1 MPGVTP
7 QGMDYH
13 HNYGGMNGH
22 GSGGYGYGPSTYNSA
37 PPLSTY
43 RESEFGLSERNGY
56 GGPEIDQHS
65 MDRFD
70 NTRDM
75 EPTFELDHL
84 ATYSS
89 KSGVMKPEDGLRKLR
104 GMESTTG
111 IWTMRCVMIIE
122 RKNLIVID
130 KGNGEELERFPLEL
144 VHEPTA
150 IFKED
155 KREVYTNLI
164 LFTMLE
170 NPGKY
175 NSRCDMHI
183 FQSINAPAQD
193 IVDELLA
200 AKEGRP
206 KLFSSSIPPPPMGPA
221 PDPPEQSSRYQFKTT
236 TLRDEGM
243 KSNSNGLRLQ
253 NEGFR
258 VIPSSEGF
266 RPPSEGYRTQSEP
279 FRSQNEGPR
288 GDMYS
293 LPMRDKDSVNSRGGN
308 YGQSQYRASY
318 TEPPGGQNESLE
330 RDVQILNSCFD
341 DIEKFVAR
349 LQQAAEAYK
358 ELENRKRERQSH
370 KKKNDRAP
378 PPRDGMLNMRAR
390 PPPGDDFIDI
400 FQKIKCAFN
409 LLSKLKAHIH
419 DPNAPELVHFIF
431 TPLSLIYE
439 ASRDPVHV
447 GVDLA
452 SKAVSP
458 LLTREAKELLL
469 NCLTSKELELWQL
482 LGRNWTTSE
491 DEMQSTQRN
500 LFKPTI
506 DKSQL
511 EQSLANHK
519 HQIEENTRAEEARF
533 QSQQMIRQLPPPRE
547 EPRDDYRATKDDYRA
562 TRDDYRATKDDYRST
577 AYGRTLQEEP
587 SYSRTRR
594 EEEPSYNTGPIGA
607 SSRIGQSFRPEEDD
621 HYRREPMYDR
631 KHPSTPPPGA
641 VTNPNVAKYQEYV
654 EKHIDRNQ
662 DAHRYPGT
670 KSRGQEN
677 QEYKEELRRKNA
689 KIYEAVH
696 ERTGRN
702 QKEITVE
709 KGDIL
714 EVLDD
719 SRNWWR
725 LRNYKGD
732 SGYAPYTILRDAGD
746 DRNDIDRNGGRRG
759 SIGGY
764 SGNINQSNHI
774 PVAPPPP
781 RKEEEEFV
789 REIKPS
795 RHQRN
800 DSDGRSDGSDR
811 NRQGRRQDK
820 RSSSSD
826 PYGSRDDT
834 PDSSDADNFSGSY
847 DGSIEDKVE
856 RRRSNNRKN
865 ERPTS
870 YKPGVKNRNSSE
882 LKRAGESRGYQNRS
896 FEEEPNRHRTRTP
909 PPPPS
914 FVPPPPPANRPPS
927 AGKKYHPTGQA
938 NKRQQDQLHN
948 ELSQRLAGKPAVKSK
963 PQNQNVYLSTKSSAK
978 EVVDWLYSKSFSQ
991 KCIDVLRGYNGH
1003 DLLRMKMKDLERL
1016 ISHDEA
1022 QRLDGHLTL
1031 QKNMSGYKTQG
1042 PKELQAIL
1050 QQRKQKADTHDD
1062 DVGRPPSFAPDSPD
1076 YSDDNSEASE
1086 EDFGNAGKTLR
1097 ALLQHQRKKITS
1109 YRYEQ

>member
-7 QGMDYH
+7 HGMDYH

-22 GSGGYGYGPSTYNSA
+22 DRGYGYGP
-37 PPLSTY
+37 
-43 RESEFGLSERNGY
+43 RNGY

-164 LFTMLE
+164 MFTMLE

-175 NSRCDMHI
+175 SSRCDMHI

-206 KLFSSSIPPPPMGPA
+206 KLFQSSIPPPPMGPA

-243 KSNSNGLRLQ
+243 KSNASSNGLRLQ

-266 RPPSEGYRTQSEP
+266 RPPSEGFRTEP
-279 FRSQNEGPR
+279 FRAQNEGPR

-293 LPMRDKDSVNSRGGN
+293 LPMRDKDSVNSGNRGGN

-447 GVDLA
+447 GIDLA
-452 SKAVSP
+452 SKAVAP

-491 DEMQSTQRN
+491 DEY
-500 LFKPTI
+500 PG
-506 DKSQL
+506 
-511 EQSLANHK
+511 HV
-519 HQIEENTRAEEARF
+519 EAFCPRF
-533 QSQQMIRQLPPPRE
+533 YNGWTPAPSSQQMIRQLPPPRE
-547 EPRDDYRATKDDYRA
+547 EPRDDYRATKDDFRA
-562 TRDDYRATKDDYRST
+562 TRDNYGST
-577 AYGRTLQEEP
+577 NYGRTQPEEP

-594 EEEPSYNTGPIGA
+594 EEEPSYHTGPIGA

-662 DAHRYPGT
+662 DAHRYSGN

-746 DRNDIDRNGGRRG
+746 DRNDIDR
-759 SIGGY
+759 
-764 SGNINQSNHI
+764 
-774 PVAPPPP
+774 
-781 RKEEEEFV
+781 F
-789 REIKPS
+789 
-795 RHQRN
+795 
-800 DSDGRSDGSDR
+800 
-811 NRQGRRQDK
+811 
-820 RSSSSD
+820 
-826 PYGSRDDT
+826 
-834 PDSSDADNFSGSY
+834 
-847 DGSIEDKVE
+847 
-856 RRRSNNRKN
+856 
-865 ERPTS
+865 
-870 YKPGVKNRNSSE
+870 
-882 LKRAGESRGYQNRS
+882 L
-896 FEEEPNRHRTRTP
+896 
-909 PPPPS
+909 
-914 FVPPPPPANRPPS
+914 
-927 AGKKYHPTGQA
+927 
-938 NKRQQDQLHN
+938 
-948 ELSQRLAGKPAVKSK
+948 
-963 PQNQNVYLSTKSSAK
+963 
-978 EVVDWLYSKSFSQ
+978 
-991 KCIDVLRGYNGH
+991 
-1003 DLLRMKMKDLERL
+1003 
-1016 ISHDEA
+1016 
-1022 QRLDGHLTL
+1022 
-1031 QKNMSGYKTQG
+1031 
-1042 PKELQAIL
+1042 
-1050 QQRKQKADTHDD
+1050 
-1062 DVGRPPSFAPDSPD
+1062 
-1076 YSDDNSEASE
+1076 
-1086 EDFGNAGKTLR
+1086 
-1097 ALLQHQRKKITS
+1097 
-1109 YRYEQ
+1109 

>member
-7 QGMDYH
+7 HGMDYH

-22 GSGGYGYGPSTYNSA
+22 DRGYGYGP
-37 PPLSTY
+37 
-43 RESEFGLSERNGY
+43 RNGY

-164 LFTMLE
+164 MFTMLE

-175 NSRCDMHI
+175 SSRCDMHI

-206 KLFSSSIPPPPMGPA
+206 KLFQSSIPPPPMGPA

-243 KSNSNGLRLQ
+243 KSNASSNGLRLQ

-266 RPPSEGYRTQSEP
+266 RPPSEGFRTEP
-279 FRSQNEGPR
+279 FRAQNEGPR

-293 LPMRDKDSVNSRGGN
+293 LPMRDKDSVNSGNRGGN

-447 GVDLA
+447 GIDLA
-452 SKAVSP
+452 SKAVAP

-547 EPRDDYRATKDDYRA
+547 EPRDDYRATKDDFRA
-562 TRDDYRATKDDYRST
+562 TRDNYGST
-577 AYGRTLQEEP
+577 NYGRTQPEEP

-594 EEEPSYNTGPIGA
+594 EEEPSYHTGPIGA

-621 HYRREPMYDR
+621 HYRREP
-631 KHPSTPPPGA
+631 
-641 VTNPNVAKYQEYV
+641 
-654 EKHIDRNQ
+654 INQ
-662 DAHRYPGT
+662 DAHRYSGN

-781 RKEEEEFV
+781 RK
-789 REIKPS
+789 
-795 RHQRN
+795 
-800 DSDGRSDGSDR
+800 G
-811 NRQGRRQDK
+811 
-820 RSSSSD
+820 
-826 PYGSRDDT
+826 
-834 PDSSDADNFSGSY
+834 
-847 DGSIEDKVE
+847 
-856 RRRSNNRKN
+856 
-865 ERPTS
+865 
-870 YKPGVKNRNSSE
+870 
-882 LKRAGESRGYQNRS
+882 
-896 FEEEPNRHRTRTP
+896 
-909 PPPPS
+909 
-914 FVPPPPPANRPPS
+914 
-927 AGKKYHPTGQA
+927 
-938 NKRQQDQLHN
+938 
-948 ELSQRLAGKPAVKSK
+948 
-963 PQNQNVYLSTKSSAK
+963 
-978 EVVDWLYSKSFSQ
+978 
-991 KCIDVLRGYNGH
+991 
-1003 DLLRMKMKDLERL
+1003 
-1016 ISHDEA
+1016 
-1022 QRLDGHLTL
+1022 
-1031 QKNMSGYKTQG
+1031 
-1042 PKELQAIL
+1042 
-1050 QQRKQKADTHDD
+1050 
-1062 DVGRPPSFAPDSPD
+1062 D
-1076 YSDDNSEASE
+1076 Y
-1086 EDFGNAGKTLR
+1086 F
-1097 ALLQHQRKKITS
+1097 
-1109 YRYEQ
+1109 

>member
-22 GSGGYGYGPSTYNSA
+22 GSGGYGYGP
-37 PPLSTY
+37 
-43 RESEFGLSERNGY
+43 RNGY

-130 KGNGEELERFPLEL
+130 KGNG
-144 VHEPTA
+144 
-150 IFKED
+150 
-155 KREVYTNLI
+155 
-164 LFTMLE
+164 
-170 NPGKY
+170 
-175 NSRCDMHI
+175 
-183 FQSINAPAQD
+183 AQD

-221 PDPPEQSSRYQFKTT
+221 PDPPGGRWLGGNKEPKSHFSYSTDAQEPDQPVVGKHDKVIKLPSEKHVITERIVPGGKHPIQIIRTPVEEHYTKEKYIPLGLQTREKMPTPPANRRFVREVYVPEERRQRNALSSVPSVNESSVREQYIPLEEMQQKLKIPPVQEHFARERYIPLGENHSKRASPHVKEHFVERRYVPVGTERRSSSGDQSYGSTSEGFSTSAIEEEEFDVPEKYLSLTSRRGSSSSNRNRSSSVDRYTLPNSHSSSVMSDGYAVPYDPRNSEKYNFASRERRNSTGGLEMPAFTMPRSRLSTSSANTYEIPLKVERSMPYRSEHDLLSAVRREADYFPESSISSGSGRGKWKFGERRQQFSSSNQGSSSGYSSMEPSVHYGTMPNTGAKAKQSSRYQFKTT

-253 NEGFR
+253 NEAFR

-266 RPPSEGYRTQSEP
+266 RPPSESYRTQSEP

-288 GDMYS
+288 GDIYS

-500 LFKPTI
+500 QFKPTI

-547 EPRDDYRATKDDYRA
+547 EPSYRDDYRATKDDYRA
-562 TRDDYRATKDDYRST
+562 TKDDYRTTKDDYRTTKDDYRSP

-587 SYSRTRR
+587 SYSRSRR
-594 EEEPSYNTGPIGA
+594 EEEPSYHTGPIGA

-621 HYRREPMYDR
+621 HYRREP
-631 KHPSTPPPGA
+631 
-641 VTNPNVAKYQEYV
+641 
-654 EKHIDRNQ
+654 INQ
-662 DAHRYPGT
+662 DAHRYSGN

-677 QEYKEELRRKNA
+677 QEYKEELRRKMLS

-746 DRNDIDRNGGRRG
+746 DRNDIDRGFRG
-759 SIGGY
+759 
-764 SGNINQSNHI
+764 
-774 PVAPPPP
+774 
-781 RKEEEEFV
+781 
-789 REIKPS
+789 
-795 RHQRN
+795 
-800 DSDGRSDGSDR
+800 
-811 NRQGRRQDK
+811 
-820 RSSSSD
+820 
-826 PYGSRDDT
+826 T
-834 PDSSDADNFSGSY
+834 
-847 DGSIEDKVE
+847 
-856 RRRSNNRKN
+856 
-865 ERPTS
+865 
-870 YKPGVKNRNSSE
+870 
-882 LKRAGESRGYQNRS
+882 
-896 FEEEPNRHRTRTP
+896 
-909 PPPPS
+909 
-914 FVPPPPPANRPPS
+914 
-927 AGKKYHPTGQA
+927 
-938 NKRQQDQLHN
+938 RQQ
-948 ELSQRLAGKPAVKSK
+948 
-963 PQNQNVYLSTKSSAK
+963 
-978 EVVDWLYSKSFSQ
+978 
-991 KCIDVLRGYNGH
+991 
-1003 DLLRMKMKDLERL
+1003 
-1016 ISHDEA
+1016 
-1022 QRLDGHLTL
+1022 
-1031 QKNMSGYKTQG
+1031 
-1042 PKELQAIL
+1042 
-1050 QQRKQKADTHDD
+1050 
-1062 DVGRPPSFAPDSPD
+1062 
-1076 YSDDNSEASE
+1076 
-1086 EDFGNAGKTLR
+1086 
-1097 ALLQHQRKKITS
+1097 
-1109 YRYEQ
+1109 

>member
-7 QGMDYH
+7 HGMDYH

-22 GSGGYGYGPSTYNSA
+22 DRGYGYGP
-37 PPLSTY
+37 
-43 RESEFGLSERNGY
+43 RNGY

-164 LFTMLE
+164 MFTMLE

-175 NSRCDMHI
+175 SSRCDMHI

-206 KLFSSSIPPPPMGPA
+206 KLFQSSIPPPPMGPA

-243 KSNSNGLRLQ
+243 KSNASSNGLRLQ

-266 RPPSEGYRTQSEP
+266 RPPSEGFRTEP
-279 FRSQNEGPR
+279 FRAQNEGPR

-293 LPMRDKDSVNSRGGN
+293 LPMRDKDSVNSGNRGGN

-447 GVDLA
+447 GIDLA
-452 SKAVSP
+452 SKAVAP

-491 DEMQSTQRN
+491 DEY
-500 LFKPTI
+500 PG
-506 DKSQL
+506 
-511 EQSLANHK
+511 HV
-519 HQIEENTRAEEARF
+519 EAFCPRF
-533 QSQQMIRQLPPPRE
+533 YNGWTPAPSSQQMIRQLPPPRE
-547 EPRDDYRATKDDYRA
+547 EPRDDYRATKDDFRA
-562 TRDDYRATKDDYRST
+562 TRDNYGST
-577 AYGRTLQEEP
+577 NYGRTQPEEP

-594 EEEPSYNTGPIGA
+594 EEEPSYHTGPIGA

-662 DAHRYPGT
+662 DAHRYSGN

-746 DRNDIDRNGGRRG
+746 DRNDIDRAFRG
-759 SIGGY
+759 
-764 SGNINQSNHI
+764 
-774 PVAPPPP
+774 
-781 RKEEEEFV
+781 
-789 REIKPS
+789 
-795 RHQRN
+795 
-800 DSDGRSDGSDR
+800 
-811 NRQGRRQDK
+811 
-820 RSSSSD
+820 
-826 PYGSRDDT
+826 T
-834 PDSSDADNFSGSY
+834 
-847 DGSIEDKVE
+847 
-856 RRRSNNRKN
+856 
-865 ERPTS
+865 
-870 YKPGVKNRNSSE
+870 
-882 LKRAGESRGYQNRS
+882 
-896 FEEEPNRHRTRTP
+896 
-909 PPPPS
+909 
-914 FVPPPPPANRPPS
+914 
-927 AGKKYHPTGQA
+927 
-938 NKRQQDQLHN
+938 RQQ
-948 ELSQRLAGKPAVKSK
+948 
-963 PQNQNVYLSTKSSAK
+963 
-978 EVVDWLYSKSFSQ
+978 
-991 KCIDVLRGYNGH
+991 
-1003 DLLRMKMKDLERL
+1003 
-1016 ISHDEA
+1016 
-1022 QRLDGHLTL
+1022 
-1031 QKNMSGYKTQG
+1031 
-1042 PKELQAIL
+1042 
-1050 QQRKQKADTHDD
+1050 
-1062 DVGRPPSFAPDSPD
+1062 
-1076 YSDDNSEASE
+1076 
-1086 EDFGNAGKTLR
+1086 
-1097 ALLQHQRKKITS
+1097 
-1109 YRYEQ
+1109 

>member
-7 QGMDYH
+7 HGMDYH

-22 GSGGYGYGPSTYNSA
+22 DRGYGYGP
-37 PPLSTY
+37 
-43 RESEFGLSERNGY
+43 RNGY

-164 LFTMLE
+164 MFTMLE

-175 NSRCDMHI
+175 SSRCDMHI

-206 KLFSSSIPPPPMGPA
+206 KLFQSSIPPPPMGPA

-243 KSNSNGLRLQ
+243 KSNASSNGLRLQ

-266 RPPSEGYRTQSEP
+266 RPPSEGFRTEP
-279 FRSQNEGPR
+279 FRAQNEGPR

-293 LPMRDKDSVNSRGGN
+293 LPMRDKDSVNSGNRGGN

-447 GVDLA
+447 GIDLA
-452 SKAVSP
+452 SKAVAP

-547 EPRDDYRATKDDYRA
+547 EPRDDYRATKDDFRA
-562 TRDDYRATKDDYRST
+562 TRDNYGST
-577 AYGRTLQEEP
+577 NYGRTQPEEP

-594 EEEPSYNTGPIGA
+594 EEEPSYHTGPIGA

-621 HYRREPMYDR
+621 HYRREP
-631 KHPSTPPPGA
+631 
-641 VTNPNVAKYQEYV
+641 
-654 EKHIDRNQ
+654 INQ
-662 DAHRYPGT
+662 DAHRYSGN

-746 DRNDIDRNGGRRG
+746 DRNDIDRAFRG
-759 SIGGY
+759 
-764 SGNINQSNHI
+764 
-774 PVAPPPP
+774 
-781 RKEEEEFV
+781 
-789 REIKPS
+789 
-795 RHQRN
+795 
-800 DSDGRSDGSDR
+800 
-811 NRQGRRQDK
+811 
-820 RSSSSD
+820 
-826 PYGSRDDT
+826 T
-834 PDSSDADNFSGSY
+834 
-847 DGSIEDKVE
+847 
-856 RRRSNNRKN
+856 
-865 ERPTS
+865 
-870 YKPGVKNRNSSE
+870 
-882 LKRAGESRGYQNRS
+882 
-896 FEEEPNRHRTRTP
+896 
-909 PPPPS
+909 
-914 FVPPPPPANRPPS
+914 
-927 AGKKYHPTGQA
+927 
-938 NKRQQDQLHN
+938 RQQ
-948 ELSQRLAGKPAVKSK
+948 
-963 PQNQNVYLSTKSSAK
+963 
-978 EVVDWLYSKSFSQ
+978 
-991 KCIDVLRGYNGH
+991 
-1003 DLLRMKMKDLERL
+1003 
-1016 ISHDEA
+1016 
-1022 QRLDGHLTL
+1022 
-1031 QKNMSGYKTQG
+1031 
-1042 PKELQAIL
+1042 
-1050 QQRKQKADTHDD
+1050 
-1062 DVGRPPSFAPDSPD
+1062 
-1076 YSDDNSEASE
+1076 
-1086 EDFGNAGKTLR
+1086 
-1097 ALLQHQRKKITS
+1097 
-1109 YRYEQ
+1109 

>member
-7 QGMDYH
+7 HGMDYH

-22 GSGGYGYGPSTYNSA
+22 DRGYGYGP
-37 PPLSTY
+37 
-43 RESEFGLSERNGY
+43 RNGY

-164 LFTMLE
+164 MFTMLE

-175 NSRCDMHI
+175 SSRCDMHI

-206 KLFSSSIPPPPMGPA
+206 KLFQSSIPPPPMGPA

-243 KSNSNGLRLQ
+243 KSNASSNGLRLQ

-266 RPPSEGYRTQSEP
+266 RPPSEGFRTEP
-279 FRSQNEGPR
+279 FRAQNEGPR

-293 LPMRDKDSVNSRGGN
+293 LPMRDKDSVNSGNRGGN

-447 GVDLA
+447 GIDLA
-452 SKAVSP
+452 SKAVAP

-491 DEMQSTQRN
+491 DEY
-500 LFKPTI
+500 PG
-506 DKSQL
+506 
-511 EQSLANHK
+511 HV
-519 HQIEENTRAEEARF
+519 EAFCPRF
-533 QSQQMIRQLPPPRE
+533 YNGWTPAPSSQQMIRQLPPPRE
-547 EPRDDYRATKDDYRA
+547 EPRDDYRATKDDFRA
-562 TRDDYRATKDDYRST
+562 TRDNYGST
-577 AYGRTLQEEP
+577 NYGRTQPEEP

-594 EEEPSYNTGPIGA
+594 EEEPSYHTGPIGA

-621 HYRREPMYDR
+621 HYRREP
-631 KHPSTPPPGA
+631 
-641 VTNPNVAKYQEYV
+641 
-654 EKHIDRNQ
+654 INQ
-662 DAHRYPGT
+662 DAHRYSGN

-781 RKEEEEFV
+781 RK
-789 REIKPS
+789 
-795 RHQRN
+795 
-800 DSDGRSDGSDR
+800 G
-811 NRQGRRQDK
+811 
-820 RSSSSD
+820 
-826 PYGSRDDT
+826 
-834 PDSSDADNFSGSY
+834 
-847 DGSIEDKVE
+847 
-856 RRRSNNRKN
+856 
-865 ERPTS
+865 
-870 YKPGVKNRNSSE
+870 
-882 LKRAGESRGYQNRS
+882 
-896 FEEEPNRHRTRTP
+896 
-909 PPPPS
+909 
-914 FVPPPPPANRPPS
+914 
-927 AGKKYHPTGQA
+927 
-938 NKRQQDQLHN
+938 
-948 ELSQRLAGKPAVKSK
+948 
-963 PQNQNVYLSTKSSAK
+963 
-978 EVVDWLYSKSFSQ
+978 
-991 KCIDVLRGYNGH
+991 
-1003 DLLRMKMKDLERL
+1003 
-1016 ISHDEA
+1016 
-1022 QRLDGHLTL
+1022 
-1031 QKNMSGYKTQG
+1031 
-1042 PKELQAIL
+1042 
-1050 QQRKQKADTHDD
+1050 
-1062 DVGRPPSFAPDSPD
+1062 D
-1076 YSDDNSEASE
+1076 Y
-1086 EDFGNAGKTLR
+1086 F
-1097 ALLQHQRKKITS
+1097 
-1109 YRYEQ
+1109 

>member
-1 MPGVTP
+1 
-7 QGMDYH
+7 MDYH

-22 GSGGYGYGPSTYNSA
+22 DRGYGYGP
-37 PPLSTY
+37 
-43 RESEFGLSERNGY
+43 RNGY

-164 LFTMLE
+164 MFTMLE

-175 NSRCDMHI
+175 SSRCDMHI

-206 KLFSSSIPPPPMGPA
+206 KLFQSSIPPPPMGPA

-243 KSNSNGLRLQ
+243 KSNASNNGLRLQ

-266 RPPSEGYRTQSEP
+266 RPPSEGFRTEP
-279 FRSQNEGPR
+279 FRAQNEGPR

-293 LPMRDKDSVNSRGGN
+293 LPMRDKDSVNSGNRGGN
-308 YGQSQYRASY
+308 FGQSQYRASY

-447 GVDLA
+447 GIDLA
-452 SKAVSP
+452 SKAVAP

-491 DEMQSTQRN
+491 DEY
-500 LFKPTI
+500 PG
-506 DKSQL
+506 
-511 EQSLANHK
+511 HV
-519 HQIEENTRAEEARF
+519 EAFCPRF
-533 QSQQMIRQLPPPRE
+533 YNGWTPAPSSQQMIRQLPPPRE
-547 EPRDDYRATKDDYRA
+547 EPRDDYRAT
-562 TRDDYRATKDDYRST
+562 RDNYGST
-577 AYGRTLQEEP
+577 NYGRTQPEEP

-594 EEEPSYNTGPIGA
+594 EEEPSYHTGPIGA

-662 DAHRYPGT
+662 DAHRYSGGN
-670 KSRGQEN
+670 KSRSQEN

-781 RKEEEEFV
+781 RKDEEEFV
-789 REIKPS
+789 REIKPT
-795 RHQRN
+795 RHIRN
-800 DSDGRSDGSDR
+800 DSDGRSDGSDLYR
-811 NRQGRRQDK
+811 KGRRQDK

-847 DGSIEDKVE
+847 DGSIEDRVE
-856 RRRSNNRKN
+856 RRRSNNKRN
-865 ERPTS
+865 ERQTS
-870 YKPGVKNRNSSE
+870 IKPALKNRNSGE

-914 FVPPPPPANRPPS
+914 FVPPPPPENRPPS
-927 AGKKYHPTGQA
+927 ASKKYNQPGQA

-948 ELSQRLAGKPAVKSK
+948 ELSQRLSGKPAVKSK
-963 PQNQNVYLSTKSSAK
+963 PQNPNVYLSTKSSAK
-978 EVVDWLYSKSFSQ
+978 EVVEWLYSKSFSQ
-991 KCIDVLRGYNGH
+991 KCVDVLRGYNGH

-1016 ISHDEA
+1016 INHDEA

-1062 DVGRPPSFAPDSPD
+1062 DVGRPPSFAPESPD

-1109 YRYEQ
+1109 HRYEQ

>member
-1 MPGVTP
+1 
-7 QGMDYH
+7 MDYH

-22 GSGGYGYGPSTYNSA
+22 DRGYGYGPSTYNSA

-43 RESEFGLSERNGY
+43 RESEFGLSVRNGY

-164 LFTMLE
+164 MFTMLE

-175 NSRCDMHI
+175 SSRCDMHI

-206 KLFSSSIPPPPMGPA
+206 KLFQSSIPPPPMGPA

-243 KSNSNGLRLQ
+243 KSNASNNGLRLQ

-266 RPPSEGYRTQSEP
+266 RPPSEGFRTEP
-279 FRSQNEGPR
+279 FRAQNEGPR

-293 LPMRDKDSVNSRGGN
+293 LPMRDKDSVNSGNRGGN
-308 YGQSQYRASY
+308 FGQSQYRASY

-447 GVDLA
+447 GIDLA
-452 SKAVSP
+452 SKAVAP

-547 EPRDDYRATKDDYRA
+547 EPRDDYRAT
-562 TRDDYRATKDDYRST
+562 RDNYGST
-577 AYGRTLQEEP
+577 NYGRTQPEEP

-594 EEEPSYNTGPIGA
+594 EEEPSYHTGPIGA

-621 HYRREPMYDR
+621 HYRREP
-631 KHPSTPPPGA
+631 
-641 VTNPNVAKYQEYV
+641 
-654 EKHIDRNQ
+654 INQ
-662 DAHRYPGT
+662 DAHRYSGGN
-670 KSRGQEN
+670 KSRSQEN

-781 RKEEEEFV
+781 RKDEEEFV
-789 REIKPS
+789 REIKPT
-795 RHQRN
+795 RHIRN
-800 DSDGRSDGSDR
+800 DSDGRSDGSDLYR
-811 NRQGRRQDK
+811 KGRRQDK

-847 DGSIEDKVE
+847 DGSIEDRVE
-856 RRRSNNRKN
+856 RRRSNNKRN
-865 ERPTS
+865 ERQTS
-870 YKPGVKNRNSSE
+870 IKPALKNRNSGE

-914 FVPPPPPANRPPS
+914 FVPPPPPENRPPS
-927 AGKKYHPTGQA
+927 ASKKYNQPGQA

-948 ELSQRLAGKPAVKSK
+948 ELSQRLSGKPAVKSK
-963 PQNQNVYLSTKSSAK
+963 PQNPNVYLSTKSSAK
-978 EVVDWLYSKSFSQ
+978 EVVEWLYSKSFSQ
-991 KCIDVLRGYNGH
+991 KCVDVLRGYNGH

-1016 ISHDEA
+1016 INHDEA

-1062 DVGRPPSFAPDSPD
+1062 DVGRPPSFAPESPD

-1109 YRYEQ
+1109 HRYEQ

>member
-7 QGMDYH
+7 HGMDYH

-22 GSGGYGYGPSTYNSA
+22 DRGYGYGP
-37 PPLSTY
+37 
-43 RESEFGLSERNGY
+43 RNGY

-164 LFTMLE
+164 MFTMLE

-175 NSRCDMHI
+175 SSRCDMHI

-206 KLFSSSIPPPPMGPA
+206 KLFQSSIPPPPMGPA

-243 KSNSNGLRLQ
+243 KSNASSNGLRLQ

-266 RPPSEGYRTQSEP
+266 RPPSEGFRTEP
-279 FRSQNEGPR
+279 FRAQNEGPR

-293 LPMRDKDSVNSRGGN
+293 LPMRDKDSVNSGNRGGN

-447 GVDLA
+447 GIDLA
-452 SKAVSP
+452 SKAVAP

-491 DEMQSTQRN
+491 DEY
-500 LFKPTI
+500 PG
-506 DKSQL
+506 
-511 EQSLANHK
+511 HV
-519 HQIEENTRAEEARF
+519 EAFCPRF
-533 QSQQMIRQLPPPRE
+533 YNGWTPAPSSQQMIRQLPPPRE
-547 EPRDDYRATKDDYRA
+547 EPRDDYRATKDDFRA
-562 TRDDYRATKDDYRST
+562 TRDNYGST
-577 AYGRTLQEEP
+577 NYGRTQPEEP

-594 EEEPSYNTGPIGA
+594 EEEPSYHTGPIGA

-662 DAHRYPGT
+662 DAHRYSGN

-781 RKEEEEFV
+781 RK
-789 REIKPS
+789 
-795 RHQRN
+795 
-800 DSDGRSDGSDR
+800 G
-811 NRQGRRQDK
+811 
-820 RSSSSD
+820 
-826 PYGSRDDT
+826 
-834 PDSSDADNFSGSY
+834 
-847 DGSIEDKVE
+847 
-856 RRRSNNRKN
+856 
-865 ERPTS
+865 
-870 YKPGVKNRNSSE
+870 
-882 LKRAGESRGYQNRS
+882 
-896 FEEEPNRHRTRTP
+896 
-909 PPPPS
+909 
-914 FVPPPPPANRPPS
+914 
-927 AGKKYHPTGQA
+927 
-938 NKRQQDQLHN
+938 
-948 ELSQRLAGKPAVKSK
+948 
-963 PQNQNVYLSTKSSAK
+963 
-978 EVVDWLYSKSFSQ
+978 
-991 KCIDVLRGYNGH
+991 
-1003 DLLRMKMKDLERL
+1003 
-1016 ISHDEA
+1016 
-1022 QRLDGHLTL
+1022 
-1031 QKNMSGYKTQG
+1031 
-1042 PKELQAIL
+1042 
-1050 QQRKQKADTHDD
+1050 
-1062 DVGRPPSFAPDSPD
+1062 D
-1076 YSDDNSEASE
+1076 Y
-1086 EDFGNAGKTLR
+1086 F
-1097 ALLQHQRKKITS
+1097 
-1109 YRYEQ
+1109 